1 MKKRGNNKKQNPNT
15 VKKKAGVVRPS
26 VSSYPDNAIQYPK
39 ASASSVKPKK
49 KKTAAKGHASAEK
62 SRKTARKQKNRRI
75 AATVILV
82 SILIAICV
90 FISLKVLFVVRK
102 VEVVGSEK
110 YTAEEI
116 SAYCAIPDEINIFK
130 VDTEGLEKGLT
141 ENFTYIEKA
150 VVERKLPDKILITLT
165 DGLPTYYSRQQRDD
179 MTTYTIYSRGL
190 KQLTQQSALPEG
202 LMQIDFDIND
212 RQSLEIFYEVCR
224 RLERQQAQGIKGV
237 SVSRNK
243 EISLNYENRVT
254 IQLGTHAQLDYKLK
268 MALHILQN
276 DLEETEK
283 GVIDASKAGSAI
295 FKPSI

>member
-1 MKKRGNNKKQNPNT
+1 MKKRGSNKKQNLNT
-15 VKKKAGVVRPS
+15 VKKNAGAVRPP
-26 VSSYPDNAIQYPK
+26 VFSYPDNAIHYPK
-39 ASASSVKPKK
+39 STATAVKPRKK
-49 KKTAAKGHASAEK
+49 KPATKAHAAEK

-75 AATVILV
+75 AATVVLV

-102 VEVVGSEK
+102 VEVTGSEK

-130 VDTEGLEKGLT
+130 VDTESLEKGLT

-150 VVERKLPDKILITLT
+150 TVERKLPDKILITIT
-165 DGLPTYYSRQQRDD
+165 DGLPTYYSRQQRED

-190 KQLTQQSALPEG
+190 KQLTQQSALPEE

-212 RQSLEIFYEVCR
+212 RQSLGIFYEVCR